1 MNKDISFF
9 EVKKVLSKKSNFKIK
24 TKDEFNKCLRHIAQL
39 ISDAYIL
46 YNEGSF
52 STSLFL
58 SITIIEEVGKI
69 HMGLFIKKA
78 SSTKND
84 PLRNHV
90 SKQKIASNYTISLG
104 FRLRKAIGEKRIE
117 ELLGMSYSGKFM
129 ELRNS
134 SLYCDCVDDK
144 LVIPVERVSKTLS
157 KEILLLA
164 IESFDDNLV
173 GYTNYSMEL
182 SNQIDN
188 IFSELS
194 KSWNY
199 KRKYYIIYKLSNIKD
214 CWGIYMNIENYI
226 ETQYRKLQEISQLNI
241 EFSDL
246 YSSINHEK
254 LREIFTTL
262 HYDFT
267 SLFKSMNRRLPT
279 LEDGAHFWAD
289 QSRRLISTIEITLGL
304 FKTLKN
310 TQYAFDIDDYYL
322 GIINKCLEFLSPSGG
337 SRIPSYMKQVDLY
350 YTIPIFKTLLSI
362 TVDSTPVQN
371 SFELKQIGSGSYAR
385 VYKYKDSFY
394 NRLFVLKR
402 AKKDLND
409 KELLRFKREFE
420 EMKEFSSPYILEVYC
435 YNENKNE
442 YIMEYMDY
450 TIDKYISQNNSE
462 LTLTQRKN
470 MVQQILRAFKYIH
483 SKDRLHRDISPKNIL
498 LKKYDDTIVVKIADF
513 GLVKVPDSSLTTA
526 STEFKGYFNDPSLIL
541 DGFDTY
547 NILHETYALTRVIY
561 FVMTGKTNTDNI
573 SDQKLRGFVQKG
585 LNSNKS
591 VRFQN
596 VTEMLQAFLVI

>member
-78 SSTKND
+78 SSTRND

-104 FRLRKAIGEKRIE
+104 FRLRKAIGEKRIK

-194 KSWNY
+194 KS
-199 KRKYYIIYKLSNIKD
+199 
-214 CWGIYMNIENYI
+214 
-226 ETQYRKLQEISQLNI
+226 
-241 EFSDL
+241 
-246 YSSINHEK
+246 
-254 LREIFTTL
+254 
-262 HYDFT
+262 
-267 SLFKSMNRRLPT
+267 
-279 LEDGAHFWAD
+279 
-289 QSRRLISTIEITLGL
+289 
-304 FKTLKN
+304 
-310 TQYAFDIDDYYL
+310 
-322 GIINKCLEFLSPSGG
+322 
-337 SRIPSYMKQVDLY
+337 
-350 YTIPIFKTLLSI
+350 
-362 TVDSTPVQN
+362 
-371 SFELKQIGSGSYAR
+371 
-385 VYKYKDSFY
+385 
-394 NRLFVLKR
+394 
-402 AKKDLND
+402 
-409 KELLRFKREFE
+409 
-420 EMKEFSSPYILEVYC
+420 
-435 YNENKNE
+435 
-442 YIMEYMDY
+442 
-450 TIDKYISQNNSE
+450 
-462 LTLTQRKN
+462 
-470 MVQQILRAFKYIH
+470 
-483 SKDRLHRDISPKNIL
+483 
-498 LKKYDDTIVVKIADF
+498 
-513 GLVKVPDSSLTTA
+513 
-526 STEFKGYFNDPSLIL
+526 
-541 DGFDTY
+541 
-547 NILHETYALTRVIY
+547 
-561 FVMTGKTNTDNI
+561 
-573 SDQKLRGFVQKG
+573 
-585 LNSNKS
+585 
-591 VRFQN
+591 
-596 VTEMLQAFLVI
+596 